1 MAETLSIPG
10 GQAKVRNSWGVFL
23 LAIATLYVYYFVW
36 YYKINRELRDFGRP
50 HDDPKLRVEP
60 AGALAAVTGGA
71 LLIIPPFISMWR
83 TFTRIR
89 RAEEIAGLDHRL
101 SHAIGFPLFL
111 LAAIF
116 LPVEM
121 PYVQSHLNRLWRKVA
136 TEEEKRRRG
145 MRGEATA
152 T

>member
-10 GQAKVRNSWGVFL
+10 GQAKVRNSLGVFL
-23 LAIATLYVYYFVW
+23 LAIVTLYVYYFVW
-36 YYKINRELRDFGRP
+36 YYKINRELRDFGRA

-89 RAEEIAGLDHRL
+89 RAEEIAGLEDRL
-101 SHAIGFPLFL
+101 SHAVGFPLFL

-121 PYVQSHLNRLWRKVA
+121 PYVQSHLNRLWREVA
-136 TEEEKRRRG
+136 AEDEKRRLG